1 MIFRKIRLDTMS
13 VDQLVGRFAAITA
26 AQDDALLGH
35 ELTKFNRLFDRM
47 LEVLEELKGR
57 PGDQRR
63 ALMALYDYPNMQVRL
78 KAAIHTREVLPVEA
92 RRQIEAIAESH
103 WMPQAGDAGMALA
116 VMDGDL
122 KLTGIKPE

>member
-1 MIFRKIRLDTMS
+1 MKRTDLSKMPIEY
-13 VDQLVGRFAAITA
+13 LVARFAEIGV
-26 AQDDALLGH
+26 AQDQALLGGQVA
-35 ELTKFNRLFDRM
+35 KFNGLFNQM
-47 LEVLEELKGR
+47 VELSNELKNR
-57 PGDQRR
+57 DGDQRR
-63 ALMALYDYPNMQVRL
+63 VLASLYQHPNMQVRL

-116 VMDGDL
+116 IMDGDL